1 MLLRRLP
8 FVLTIVLAQTGS
20 LAVAQVALKPKEVE
34 GATYKTRETQKITQ
48 TLSLNGQNLD
58 TKADVIMTTQTA
70 FGQRDAEGG
79 LTYKTTFVSI
89 LADME
94 LYGSKVKFDSA
105 NPDVKSDSPIA
116 DIVLDAFRKLKDS
129 TLTVKLDKDGQVV
142 SVEGIQEGT
151 GLAPDSIKNAN
162 AQRLNRLPAEA
173 VKPGDTWERDE
184 EADLGQGQILAV
196 KRKYEYVGTT
206 PKFPTVKNSPQLD
219 KITATDLSVEY
230 KVKGDANPITVKESD
245 LKVGN
250 SKHTFLFDRDAG
262 RFVDEQSELQVKG
275 VLKLLVMGMELDL
288 VDLKIETGRR
298 EIE

>member
-1 MLLRRLP
+1 
-8 FVLTIVLAQTGS
+8 
-20 LAVAQVALKPKEVE
+20 
-34 GATYKTRETQKITQ
+34 KTRETQKITQ